1 MKEKAPGKTLLQVVG
16 IILVVIGVLALL
28 VSLINIA
35 VLGMTGSGEV
45 GEIMEQSLAATG
57 ATMADYK
64 ASVYIMTA
72 GALLNLVIGIIGI
85 SFIRIFGLLFVD
97 MSGLCDGDRDLRGAG
112 QNQSLA
118 ASGLGGGVFGAGKGQ
133 TARGDCCREPFGGAL
148 FDRHRGIAVRG
159 QQDVRRTGLAVGH
172 GHFRC
177 VDIEVRRLHLF
188 LAARRQEQDRR
199 QPQDEFSRFHGLE
212 F

>member
-45 GEIMEQSLAATG
+45 GEIMEQSLATTG
-57 ATMADYK
+57 VTMADYK

-85 SFIRIFGLLFVD
+85 ANCNKIQKAGICFVCGIILIVWQLGTDVYSAVTSGITGMGIINIIIGLILPLLYFW
-97 MSGLCDGDRDLRGAG
+97 
-112 QNQSLA
+112 
-118 ASGLGGGVFGAGKGQ
+118 
-133 TARGDCCREPFGGAL
+133 GAL
-148 FDRHRGIAVRG
+148 KN
-159 QQDVRRTGLAVGH
+159 
-172 GHFRC
+172 
-177 VDIEVRRLHLF
+177 
-188 LAARRQEQDRR
+188 RQAMLDGKAQ
-199 QPQDEFSRFHGLE
+199 
-212 F
+212 

>member
-57 ATMADYK
+57 VTMADYK

-85 SFIRIFGLLFVD
+85 ANCNKIQRAGICFVCGIILIVWQLGTDAYSAVTSGITGMGIVSIIIGLILPLLYFW
-97 MSGLCDGDRDLRGAG
+97 
-112 QNQSLA
+112 
-118 ASGLGGGVFGAGKGQ
+118 
-133 TARGDCCREPFGGAL
+133 GAL
-148 FDRHRGIAVRG
+148 KN
-159 QQDVRRTGLAVGH
+159 
-172 GHFRC
+172 
-177 VDIEVRRLHLF
+177 
-188 LAARRQEQDRR
+188 RQAMLDSKAQ
-199 QPQDEFSRFHGLE
+199 
-212 F
+212 

>member
-57 ATMADYK
+57 VTMADYK

-72 GALLNLVIGIIGI
+72 GALINLVIGIIGI
-85 SFIRIFGLLFVD
+85 ANCNKIQKAGICFVCGIILIVWQLGTDVYSAVTSGITGMGIINIIIGLILPLLYFW
-97 MSGLCDGDRDLRGAG
+97 
-112 QNQSLA
+112 
-118 ASGLGGGVFGAGKGQ
+118 
-133 TARGDCCREPFGGAL
+133 GAL
-148 FDRHRGIAVRG
+148 KN
-159 QQDVRRTGLAVGH
+159 
-172 GHFRC
+172 
-177 VDIEVRRLHLF
+177 
-188 LAARRQEQDRR
+188 RQAMLDGKAQ
-199 QPQDEFSRFHGLE
+199 
-212 F
+212 

>member
-16 IILVVIGVLALL
+16 IILVVFGVLALL

-72 GALLNLVIGIIGI
+72 GSLLNLVIGIIGI
-85 SFIRIFGLLFVD
+85 ANCNKIQRAGICFVCGIILIVWQLGTDAYSAVTSGITGMGIVSIIIGLILPLLYFW
-97 MSGLCDGDRDLRGAG
+97 
-112 QNQSLA
+112 
-118 ASGLGGGVFGAGKGQ
+118 
-133 TARGDCCREPFGGAL
+133 GAL
-148 FDRHRGIAVRG
+148 KN
-159 QQDVRRTGLAVGH
+159 
-172 GHFRC
+172 
-177 VDIEVRRLHLF
+177 
-188 LAARRQEQDRR
+188 RQAMLDGKAQ
-199 QPQDEFSRFHGLE
+199 
-212 F
+212 